1 MHKHSPLTDFL
12 SRLVKEKPLG
22 FVGGIVVLLFLLT
35 GIFAD
40 FLAPYEMNEINTA
53 DRLSPPSTEYYLGT
67 DHLGRD
73 MLSRIVFGARI
84 SMIVGLAAGA
94 ATVLIGTLI
103 GVPSGVIGGKFD
115 IVVQR
120 FVDGWICFPS
130 LVLFLAAVSVVGP
143 GMAQIIVILGLVQG
157 IAVSRIIRSAVIA
170 IREDVY
176 VSAAEAVGSPTTN
189 TIMRHILPNIMAP
202 VIVVFSTQVPG
213 SILSEANLSFL
224 GLGIPPPQPSWGGML
239 SGTGRNYMFL
249 APWMALWPGLAISI
263 AIYGLN
269 MFGDAV
275 RDLLD
280 PRLRGGTG
288 GYSGSTK
295 KQSRRTRK
303 VRIA

>member
-1 MHKHSPLTDFL
+1 M
-12 SRLVKEKPLG
+12 
-22 FVGGIVVLLFLLT
+22 
-35 GIFAD
+35 
-40 FLAPYEMNEINTA
+40 
-53 DRLSPPSTEYYLGT
+53 
-67 DHLGRD
+67 
-73 MLSRIVFGARI
+73 
-84 SMIVGLAAGA
+84 
-94 ATVLIGTLI
+94 TVLIATLI

-143 GMAQIIVILGLVQG
+143 GMVQIIVILGLVQG
-157 IAVSRIIRSAVIA
+157 IAVSRIIRSSVIA
-170 IREDVY
+170 IREDTY
-176 VSAAEAVGSPTTN
+176 VSAAEAIGSPTTN
-189 TIMRHILPNIMAP
+189 TIVRHILPNIMAP

-280 PRLRGGTG
+280 PRLRGGLG
-288 GYSGSTK
+288 GYSGTK
-295 KQSRRTRK
+295 
-303 VRIA
+303 

>member
-1 MHKHSPLTDFL
+1 MQKHSPLTDFL
-12 SRLVKEKPLG
+12 SRLVKDKPLG

-40 FLAPYEMNEINTA
+40 FLAPYEMNEINAA

-143 GMAQIIVILGLVQG
+143 GMVQIIVILGLVQG

-176 VSAAEAVGSPTTN
+176 VSAAEAVGSRTTN
-189 TIMRHILPNIMAP
+189 TIIRHILPNIMAP

-288 GYSGSTK
+288 GYSGATK
-295 KQSRRTRK
+295 KQSGRTRK

>member
-1 MHKHSPLTDFL
+1 MAGALRDERNSPCR
-12 SRLVKEKPLG
+12 S
-22 FVGGIVVLLFLLT
+22 
-35 GIFAD
+35 
-40 FLAPYEMNEINTA
+40 LAT
-53 DRLSPPSTEYYLGT
+53 PSTKYLLGT

-73 MLSRIVFGARI
+73 MLSRIIFGARV
-84 SMIVGLAAGA
+84 SMIVGIAAGA
-94 ATVLIGTLI
+94 MTVLIALVI

-115 IVVQR
+115 MVVQR
-120 FVDGWICFPS
+120 FVDGWLCFPL

-143 GMAQIIVILGLVQG
+143 GLLQIIIILGLVQG
-157 IAVSRIIRSAVIA
+157 IAVSRIIRSAVIN
-170 IREDVY
+170 IREELY
-176 VSAAEAVGSPTTN
+176 VKAAKAIGSPTRR
-189 TIMRHILPNIMAP
+189 TIIRHILPNIMPP
-202 VIVVFSTQVPG
+202 VIIVFSTQVPG

-280 PRLRGGTG
+280 PRLKGGLG
-288 GYSGSTK
+288 DIPEREKNYSS
-295 KQSRRTRK
+295 
-303 VRIA
+303 V